1 MEELKRL
8 DLVKIKAGY
17 NSHNGAIGKIAS
29 IVETKGL
36 VTEYDVWLPQEKV
49 TVRLRQ
55 FELEK
60 L

>member
-1 MEELKRL
+1 MEEIKRL
-8 DLVKIKAGY
+8 DKVKVKAGY
-17 NSHNGAIGKIAS
+17 STHDGAVGKIAS
-29 IVETKGL
+29 IVETNGL

-49 TVRLRQ
+49 TVRLRH

>member
-1 MEELKRL
+1 M
-8 DLVKIKAGY
+8 VKIKAGY
-17 NSHNGAIGKIAS
+17 STHDGAVGKIAS
-29 IVETKGL
+29 IVETNGL

-49 TVRLRQ
+49 TVRLRH